1 MRMTMKNQ
9 QSGFTLFEIMV
20 VVVIIGILATL
31 IIPKLTGRTDQ
42 ARVAKAQNDIQSL
55 ETALDLYKLDNGIY
69 PSTDQGLKALIEQPT
84 SDPVPNNWRAGG
96 YIKRLNNDPWNHP
109 YQYLN
114 PGDHGE
120 IDIFSLG
127 PSGGA
132 GPDSGKG
139 IVGNWQ

>member
-1 MRMTMKNQ
+1 MKKNVNHQ

-42 ARVAKAQNDIQSL
+42 ARVAKAQNDIQTL

-84 SDPVPNNWRAGG
+84 SDPVPANWRAGG

-120 IDIFSLG
+120 IDIFSYG
-127 PSGGA
+127 PSGEG
-132 GPDSGKG
+132 GTNNGKG
-139 IVGNWQ
+139 VIGNW

>member
-1 MRMTMKNQ
+1 MKKQVNK

-42 ARVAKAQNDIQSL
+42 ARTAKAQNDIQTL
-55 ETALDLYKLDNGIY
+55 ETALDLYKLDNGFY

-84 SDPVPNNWRAGG
+84 SDPVPSNWRSGG
-96 YIKRLNNDPWNHP
+96 YIKRLNNDPWNHA

-120 IDIFSLG
+120 IDIFSYG
-127 PSGGA
+127 PGGEA
-132 GPDSGKG
+132 GSDNGKG
-139 IVGNWQ
+139 VIGNW

>member
-1 MRMTMKNQ
+1 MKNTFKNQ

-42 ARVAKAQNDIQSL
+42 ARIAKAQNDIQTL

-69 PSTDQGLKALIEQPT
+69 PSTDQGLKALIEQPS
-84 SDPVPNNWRAGG
+84 SDPMPSNYRSGG

-120 IDIFSLG
+120 IDIFSNG
-127 PSGGA
+127 PTGSEG
-132 GPDSGKG
+132 GKG
-139 IVGNWQ
+139 VVGNWQ

>member
-1 MRMTMKNQ
+1 MKKSLKNQ

-42 ARVAKAQNDIQSL
+42 ARIAKAQNDIQTL
-55 ETALDLYKLDNGIY
+55 ETALDLYKLDSGIY
-69 PSTDQGLKALIEQPT
+69 PSTDQGLRALIEQPT
-84 SDPVPNNWRAGG
+84 SDPVPSNWRAGG

-120 IDIFSLG
+120 IDIFSKG
-127 PSGGA
+127 PTGQSGADGE
-132 GPDSGKG
+132 KG
-139 IVGNWQ
+139 VIGNWQ

>member
-1 MRMTMKNQ
+1 MKNNVNK

-42 ARVAKAQNDIQSL
+42 ARIAKAQNDIQTL
-55 ETALDLYKLDNGIY
+55 ETALDLYKLDNGFY

-84 SDPVPNNWRAGG
+84 SDPVPSNWRSGG
-96 YIKRLNNDPWNHP
+96 YIKRLNNDPWNHQ

-120 IDIFSLG
+120 IDIFSYG
-127 PSGGA
+127 PSGEA
-132 GPDSGKG
+132 GTDNGKG
-139 IVGNWQ
+139 VVGNW